1 MTLIESFDSSPL
13 QNIAE
18 CLAIVPEK
26 LILVGSKAQLDGG
39 IKHYEKLLQDW
50 KLPTKVAAHPME
62 STTFADVRREFEQL
76 IQNNAPCAIDVFGGN
91 ELHLAAAGAA
101 FDKLKERCP
110 VTLQKMDMQQ
120 GAVVRVDGQQPIVVG
135 KKPRLTVQQS
145 VEIYGGKV
153 CSVGN
158 QAVEQYDSQDIRALW
173 EIAGKDPGSWNKKLH
188 TLNFFEGRNNQH
200 GNDLTVEVDV
210 YCDCGGLEDPAESR
224 EIFRQTI
231 DQLKQGRVI
240 TVQESRNGYY
250 RYRYKNQLVRT
261 ALKKEGN
268 VLEYKTFFEARESTA
283 NGKLLFNDCAIGV
296 MLDWNGD
303 AEGQTH
309 NEIDVVAM
317 HGAVPVFISCK
328 NGTIDDEE
336 LYKLNSVALKL
347 GGEFV
352 KKVLIATDFEPPKE
366 KTKQAVIQRA
376 KDMGVVFEPD
386 AAQLS
391 TEGWNQLFQKILK

>member
-18 CLAIVPEK
+18 CLAIVPRK
-26 LILVGSKAQLDGG
+26 LILVGSKAQLGNDVE
-39 IKHYEKLLQDW
+39 HYTKLLEKW
-50 KLPTKVAAHPME
+50 KLPTKVVAHYIE
-62 STTFADVRREFEQL
+62 STSFEAVRKEFEQL
-76 IQNNAPCAIDVFGGN
+76 IDQNAPCAIDVFGGN
-91 ELHLAAAGAA
+91 ALHLAAAGAA
-101 FDKLKERCP
+101 FDKCKDTCD
-110 VTLQKMDMQQ
+110 VTLQKLDMKK
-120 GAVVRVDGQQPIVVG
+120 GALVRVDGEKPVTIGQ
-135 KKPRLTVQQS
+135 KPRLTVVQS
-145 VEIYGGKV
+145 VQIYGGSV
-153 CSVGN
+153 CCKS
-158 QAVEQYDSQDIRALW
+158 EPLEKYDSQDIDALW
-173 EIAGKDPGSWNKKLH
+173 KISCEDPGSWNKKLRA
-188 TLNFFEGRNNQH
+188 LNFFEGRNGQH
-200 GNDLTVEVDV
+200 GNDLCVEVDV

-224 EIFRQTI
+224 DCFRRII

-250 RYRYKNQLVRT
+250 RYRYKNQLVRA

-283 NGKLLFNDCAIGV
+283 DGQRLFNDCAMGV
-296 MLDWNGD
+296 MMDWNGD
-303 AEGQTH
+303 GEGQTY

-317 HGAVPVFISCK
+317 HGTVPVFISCK

-352 KKVLIATDFEPPKE
+352 KKALIATDFEPPKE

-391 TEGWNQLFQKILK
+391 PEGWNQLFQKILE